1 MKIELIQGDDLRV
14 FLTIRDR
21 DGQLVDLSGAQSI
34 QWSAA
39 RTFGAAIDLTKTL
52 AAGSIVVTGLGGIY
66 FDIAAAESQ
75 LLNGSYKQETQIVT
89 SGGLTY
95 TVGQGELIVKPQ
107 IIGA

>member
-14 FLTIRDR
+14 FLKVRDL

-39 RTFGAAIDLTKTL
+39 RTYGQALVITKSVANGNL
-52 AAGSIVVTGLGGIY
+52 FVTGLGSIY
-66 FDIAAAESQ
+66 FDIEAVESQ
-75 LLNGSYKQETQIVT
+75 LLTGSYKQETQIVT

-95 TVGQGELIVKPQ
+95 TVGQGDLIIKPQ